1 MGLPVSLLVRGP
13 EPAGDRVAAAV
24 AKVYAELRDVDATF
38 SLYRPDSLLSR
49 LSRGEPVERPAEVLE
64 VEQRCEQA
72 QLATGGAFDARRPDG
87 VWDPSGLVK
96 GWAAE
101 RASRHLAA
109 LDDHDWCVNAG
120 GDVQV
125 ASPSG
130 EAFRVGIEDPAD
142 RSRLLAVVERT
153 AGAVATSGTA
163 ARGAHLYDPA
173 TGRPAGVLA
182 AVTVVGPSLGEADVL
197 ATAAYVLGPGGLAL
211 VEAADGY
218 EAMLVGRDGAQ
229 RCTTGWAVTISG

>member
-24 AKVYAELRDVDATF
+24 ARVYAELRHVDATF

-49 LSRGEPVERPAEVLE
+49 LSRGEPVDRPAELLE

-72 QLATGGAFDARRPDG
+72 RLATGGAFDARRPDG
-87 VWDPSGLVK
+87 VSGLVK

-101 RASRHLAA
+101 RASRHLAELA
-109 LDDHDWCVNAG
+109 DHDWCVNAG

-130 EAFRVGIEDPAD
+130 EPFRVGIEDPAD
-142 RSRLLAVVERT
+142 RTRLLAVLERT

-173 TGRPAGVLA
+173 TGRPAEALA
-182 AVTVVGPSLGEADVL
+182 AVTVVGPSLGAADVL
-197 ATAAYVLGPGGLAL
+197 ATAAYVRGPGGLAL
-211 VEAADGY
+211 VEAVDDY
-218 EAMLVGRDGAQ
+218 EAMLVGRDGEQ
-229 RCTTGWAVTISG
+229 SCTNGWPLSR

>member
-24 AKVYAELRDVDATF
+24 ARVYAELRDVDATF

-49 LSRGEPVERPAEVLE
+49 LNRGEPIERPAELLE
-64 VEQRCEQA
+64 VEKRCEQA
-72 QLATGGAFDARRPDG
+72 RLTTGGAFDARRPDG

-109 LDDHDWCVNAG
+109 LADHDWCVNAG

-130 EAFRVGIEDPAD
+130 EPFRVGIEDPAD
-142 RSRLLAVVERT
+142 RSRLLAVVERA
-153 AGAVATSGTA
+153 AGAVATSGPA

-173 TGRPAGVLA
+173 TGRPADALA
-182 AVTVVGPSLGEADVL
+182 AVTVVGPSLGAADVL
-197 ATAAYVLGPGGLAL
+197 ATAAYVLGTGGLAL
-211 VEAADGY
+211 VESTDGY
-218 EAMLVGRDGAQ
+218 EAMLVSRCGEQ
-229 RCTTGWAVTISG
+229 RCTTGWVQSR

>member
-24 AKVYAELRDVDATF
+24 ARVYAELRHVDATF

-49 LSRGEPVERPAEVLE
+49 LSRGEPVERPAELLE

-72 QLATGGAFDARRPDG
+72 RLATGGAFDARRPDG
-87 VWDPSGLVK
+87 AWDPSGLVK

-101 RASRHLAA
+101 RASRHLAELA
-109 LDDHDWCVNAG
+109 DHDWCVNAG

-130 EAFRVGIEDPAD
+130 EPFRVGIEDPAD
-142 RSRLLAVVERT
+142 RIRLIAVLERT

-173 TGRPAGVLA
+173 TGRPAEALA
-182 AVTVVGPSLGEADVL
+182 AVTVVGPSLGAADVL
-197 ATAAYVLGPGGLAL
+197 ATAAYVRGPAGLAL
-211 VEAADGY
+211 VEAVDGY
-218 EAMLVGRDGAQ
+218 EAMLVSRDGEQ
-229 RCTTGWAVTISG
+229 SCTTGWPLSR